1 MRLLHLDT
9 GRSMR
14 GGQYQA
20 LLLIEGLQKQGHSQT
35 LLAREPLLDRR
46 PGRPISVLTLLRAA
60 AHADLIHAHDAHAHT
75 LAALW
80 FPGKPL
86 VVSRRV
92 AFEIKGGPFSR
103 WKYSRPSRY
112 LAVSEY
118 VAGKLRGAGVEPS
131 RIEVVHDAVQLP
143 GVERLGTVPSAGRAS
158 SPESKTSP
166 ARSGRPP
173 ISLTPQPT
181 DTHAPL
187 EQSDRIVAPH
197 SDDPL
202 KLNALLQSAAQQAGL
217 PLHFSTDLPADL
229 PTAGAFAYL
238 SASEG
243 LGSAILLA
251 MAHRVPVVAGRVGGI
266 PEIVEHEQTG
276 LLVNNNAAEIADA
289 LKRFRQDPDLAQ
301 ACAERAY
308 QRILERF
315 TVDIMVRR
323 TERVYHE
330 ILGLPTPS

>member
-1 MRLLHLDT
+1 MHVLHLDT

-20 LLLIEGLQKQGHSQT
+20 LLLIEGLQKQGHSQI

-46 PGRPISVLTLLRAA
+46 PGRPISVLTLRRAA
-60 AHADLIHAHDAHAHT
+60 AAADLIHAHDARAHT

-80 FPGKPL
+80 CPAKPL

-92 AFEIKGGPFSR
+92 AFEIKSGVFSR
-103 WKYSRPSRY
+103 WKYSRPNRY

-118 VAGKLRGAGVEPS
+118 VAGKLSEAGVEPS
-131 RIEVVHDAVQLP
+131 RIEVVHDAV
-143 GVERLGTVPSAGRAS
+143 
-158 SPESKTSP
+158 P
-166 ARSGRPP
+166 APAEGQPP
-173 ISLTPQPT
+173 LQRTN
-181 DTHAPL
+181 D
-187 EQSDRIVAPH
+187 IVAPY

-202 KLNALLQSAAQQAGL
+202 KENALLRSAAQQAGL
-217 PLHFSTDLPADL
+217 PLRFSTDLRTDL

-243 LGSAILLA
+243 LGSAILRA
-251 MAHRVPVVAGRVGGI
+251 MVHRVPVVASRVGGI

-276 LLVNNNAAEIADA
+276 LLVNNNAEEIADA

-308 QRILERF
+308 EQILERF

-323 TERVYHE
+323 TERVYRE

>member
-20 LLLIEGLQKQGHSQT
+20 LLLLEGLQEQGHSQT
-35 LLAREPLLDRR
+35 LLARAALLDRW
-46 PGRPISVLTLLRAA
+46 PGRPIGVATLRRAA
-60 AHADLIHAHDAHAHT
+60 ADADLIHAHDARAHM

-80 FPGKPL
+80 CPGKPL

-92 AFEIKGGPFSR
+92 AFEIRRGVFSR
-103 WKYSRPSRY
+103 WKYSRPRRY

-118 VAGKLRGAGVEPS
+118 VAAKLRGAGVEPS
-131 RIEVVHDAVQLP
+131 KIEVVHDAVQPRGGEEMGDSPLCA
-143 GVERLGTVPSAGRAS
+143 ERGMDSEELTRSALGTVPNFSGPLSAEG
-158 SPESKTSP
+158 
-166 ARSGRPP
+166 
-173 ISLTPQPT
+173 
-181 DTHAPL
+181 HAVA
-187 EQSDRIVAPH
+187 EQTDRIVAAY

-202 KLNALLQSAAQQAGL
+202 KEGGLLESAAQQAGL

-251 MAHRVPVVAGRVGGI
+251 MVHRVPVVASRVGGI

-276 LLVNNNAAEIADA
+276 LLVNNDAVEIADA

-301 ACAERAY
+301 ACTERAY
-308 QRILERF
+308 QQILERF

>member
-1 MRLLHLDT
+1 MHVLHLDT

-20 LLLIEGLQKQGHSQT
+20 LLLIEGLQKQGHSQI

-46 PGRPISVLTLLRAA
+46 PGRPHQRPNSAARRRRRRLNPRARRPRA
-60 AHADLIHAHDAHAHT
+60 Y
-75 LAALW
+75 LW
-80 FPGKPL
+80 PL
-86 VVSRRV
+86 FGAPPSRWSVSRRV
-92 AFEIKGGPFSR
+92 AFEIKSGVFSR
-103 WKYSRPSRY
+103 WKYSRPNRY

-118 VAGKLRGAGVEPS
+118 VAGKLSEAGVEPS
-131 RIEVVHDAVQLP
+131 RIEVVHDAV
-143 GVERLGTVPSAGRAS
+143 
-158 SPESKTSP
+158 P
-166 ARSGRPP
+166 APAEGQPP
-173 ISLTPQPT
+173 LQRTN
-181 DTHAPL
+181 D
-187 EQSDRIVAPH
+187 IVAPY

-202 KLNALLQSAAQQAGL
+202 KEHALLRSAAQQAGL
-217 PLHFSTDLPADL
+217 PLRFSTDLRTDL

-243 LGSAILLA
+243 LGSAILRA
-251 MAHRVPVVAGRVGGI
+251 MVHRVPVVASRVGGI

-276 LLVNNNAAEIADA
+276 LLVNNNAEEIADA

-308 QRILERF
+308 EQILERF

-323 TERVYHE
+323 TERVYRE